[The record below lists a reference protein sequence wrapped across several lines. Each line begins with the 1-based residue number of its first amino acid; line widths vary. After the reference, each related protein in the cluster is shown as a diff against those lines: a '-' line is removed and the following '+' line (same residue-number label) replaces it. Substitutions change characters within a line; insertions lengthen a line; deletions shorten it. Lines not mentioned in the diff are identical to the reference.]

1 MVQNV
6 PIHKCN
12 RITATTFEHKH
23 IENAQWPLPLDIY
36 GQPNDACNR
45 TMACIPNEN
54 VWTSNT
60 QRHWH
65 TEYEHAFVPN
75 STHWTTSS
83 YIRRAALACVLLSN
97 VVCRI
102 WLGLQMIS
110 LNAIW
115 KKNGQCD
122 GAKMLDWQI
131 MICFS
136 LEMWWYFNDSIS
148 RQKLKK
154 YALAPNSTN
163 RLKIIFDE
171 FFEFFFEFCTYGY
184 YNDGENFIFLDFI
197 FVKMCWN
204 S

>member
-1 MVQNV
+1 MYLY
-6 PIHKCN
+6 
-12 RITATTFEHKH
+12 T
-23 IENAQWPLPLDIY
+23 NAIALQQRHSSTNTLKTRNGHYHWIY
-36 GQPNDACNR
+36 TGNR
-45 TMACIPNEN
+45 TMRATERWLVSQTRTFERAIHNATDTPNTN
-54 VWTSNT
+54 MQPV
-60 QRHWH
+60 
-65 TEYEHAFVPN
+65 FVPN

-115 KKNGQCD
+115 KKKNGKCD

-136 LEMWWYFNDSIS
+136 LEMWWYFIDSTS

-163 RLKIIFDE
+163 RLTIISDE
-171 FFEFFFEFCTYGY
+171 FF
-184 YNDGENFIFLDFI
+184 
-197 FVKMCWN
+197 
-204 S
+204 